1 MPEFPGDTSFSKR
14 MSWWVIFS
22 FSFLTYARLSC
33 VKFNNSKWW
42 WSVLCLY
49 RSYGKVSHLNYQKT
63 EKNYGFTCFNLL
75 VELSFSGKSLKKFGP
90 RYYIMIIIQDIIPF
104 LKLTGDHFVGN
115 LGIISELGI
124 ISGSRDHFGGSKIA
138 RKWYSLAL
146 SSLPRSMIPGGTIRS
161 YTSLGSLL
169 LL

>member
-1 MPEFPGDTSFSKR
+1 MPEIPGDTSFSKR

-33 VKFNNSKWW
+33 VKFNNSKCW

-49 RSYGKVSHLNYQKT
+49 RSYEKVSHLNYQKT

-104 LKLTGDHFVGN
+104 LKLTGDHFVG
-115 LGIISELGI
+115 
-124 ISGSRDHFGGSKIA
+124 SKIA

-161 YTSLGSLL
+161 YTGLGSLL